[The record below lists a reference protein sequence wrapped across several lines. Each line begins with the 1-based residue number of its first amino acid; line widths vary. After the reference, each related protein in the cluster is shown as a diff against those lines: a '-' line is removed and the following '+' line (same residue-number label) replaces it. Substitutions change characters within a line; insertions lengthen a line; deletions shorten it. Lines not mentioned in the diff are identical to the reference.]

1 MGRDAS
7 IRRIGDRVSPG
18 LQGAAMGVGG
28 QSGPVVVA
36 GAGDVGG
43 RLAARLA
50 GQGTDVLA
58 LRRRPPSAAPNGVRS
73 LAVDLVT
80 GEGLQALPRQA
91 AALVF
96 CAAPDQRDETA
107 YRALYVDG
115 LARLMATCEAP
126 RVLLVSSTAVY
137 GEHRGEWVDENTP
150 AMPVAFNGRVLR
162 QAERL
167 LEGRTGASTLRL
179 SGLYGPGR
187 TSLIRRAL
195 TGDPGSRRWGNRIH
209 VQDAAD
215 ALAHLLALEEP
226 SPLYLGS
233 DDRPAL
239 DTEVLAWLRETAGQ
253 LPVAAPTDGPTQG
266 RRIRN
271 AALRATGWQPAFP
284 DYRAGYRPLL
294 GPGV

>member
-1 MGRDAS
+1 MDG
-7 IRRIGDRVSPG
+7 IGV
-18 LQGAAMGVGG
+18 
-28 QSGPVVVA
+28 SGPVVVA

-50 GQGTDVLA
+50 QAGTEVLA
-58 LRRRPPSAAPNGVRS
+58 LRRRPPASSPDGVRT

-80 GEGLQALPRQA
+80 GQGLQALPRQA

-96 CAAPDQRDETA
+96 CAAPDERNETA
-107 YRALYVDG
+107 YHALYVDG
-115 LARLMATCEAP
+115 LARLMAACDAP
-126 RVLLVSSTAVY
+126 RVLFVSSTAVY
-137 GEHRGEWVDENTP
+137 GEHRGEWVDEDTP
-150 AMPVAFNGRVLR
+150 AFPVAFNGRVLR

-167 LEGRTGASTLRL
+167 LEGRAGATSLRL

-209 VQDAAD
+209 VGDAAG
-215 ALAHLLALEEP
+215 ALAHLLALASP
-226 SPLYLGS
+226 GPLYLGS
-233 DDRPAL
+233 DDEPAL

-253 LPVAAPTDGPTQG
+253 LPVAAPAEGPTQG
-266 RRIRN
+266 RRVRN
-271 AALRATGWQPAFP
+271 AALRATGWTPEFP
-284 DYRAGYRPLL
+284 NYRAGYRPLL

>member
-1 MGRDAS
+1 M
-7 IRRIGDRVSPG
+7 V
-18 LQGAAMGVGG
+18 GVG
-28 QSGPVVVA
+28 QAGPVVVA

-50 GQGTDVLA
+50 GEGTQVLA
-58 LRRRPPSAAPNGVRS
+58 LRRNPPAQAPDGVRA
-73 LAVDLVT
+73 LAVDLVS
-80 GEGLQALPRQA
+80 GRGLAALPRQA

-115 LARLMATCEAP
+115 LARLMAACEAP
-126 RVLLVSSTAVY
+126 RIVFVSSTAVY
-137 GEHRGEWVDENTP
+137 GEHRGEWVDEQTP
-150 AMPVAFNGRVLR
+150 ASPVAFNGRVLR

-167 LEGRTGASTLRL
+167 LDGRAGAITLRL

-209 VQDAAD
+209 VQDAAG
-215 ALAHLLALEEP
+215 ALAHLLALENP
-226 SPLYLGS
+226 APLYLGS
-233 DDRPAL
+233 DDLPAL
-239 DTEVLAWLRETAGQ
+239 DNDVLAWLRETAGQ
-253 LPVAAPTDGPTQG
+253 LPVEAPAEGPTQG
-266 RRIRN
+266 RRVRN
-271 AALRATGWQPAFP
+271 AALRATGWQPVYP

-294 GPGV
+294 GSGV

>member
-1 MGRDAS
+1 MVA
-7 IRRIGDRVSPG
+7 
-18 LQGAAMGVGG
+18 VG
-28 QSGPVVVA
+28 QAGPVVVA

-50 GQGTDVLA
+50 GEGTQVLA
-58 LRRRPPSAAPNGVRS
+58 LRRSPPVRTPDGVRA
-73 LAVDLVT
+73 LAVDLVS
-80 GEGLQALPRQA
+80 GQGLAALPRQA

-115 LARLMATCEAP
+115 LDRLMAACEAP
-126 RVLLVSSTAVY
+126 RIVFVSSTAVY
-137 GEHRGEWVDENTP
+137 GEHRGEWVDEQTP
-150 AMPVAFNGRVLR
+150 ASPVAFNGRVLR

-167 LEGRTGASTLRL
+167 LDGRAGAITLRL

-209 VQDAAD
+209 VQDAAG
-215 ALAHLLALEEP
+215 ALAHLLALENP
-226 SPLYLGS
+226 APLYLGS
-233 DDRPAL
+233 DDLPAL

-253 LPVAAPTDGPTQG
+253 LPVAAPSEGPTQG
-266 RRIRN
+266 RRVRN
-271 AALRATGWQPAFP
+271 ALLRATGWQPVYP

>member
-1 MGRDAS
+1 MVA
-7 IRRIGDRVSPG
+7 
-18 LQGAAMGVGG
+18 VG
-28 QSGPVVVA
+28 QAGPVVVA

-50 GQGTDVLA
+50 GEGTQVLA
-58 LRRRPPSAAPNGVRS
+58 LRRSPPAGTPDGVRA
-73 LAVDLVT
+73 LAVDLVS
-80 GEGLQALPRQA
+80 GQGLAALPRQA

-115 LARLMATCEAP
+115 LARLMAACEAP
-126 RVLLVSSTAVY
+126 RIVFVSSTAVY
-137 GEHRGEWVDENTP
+137 GEHRGEWVDEQTP
-150 AMPVAFNGRVLR
+150 ASPVAFNGRVLR

-167 LEGRTGASTLRL
+167 LDGRAGASTLRL
-179 SGLYGPGR
+179 SGIYGPGR

-209 VQDAAD
+209 VKDAAG
-215 ALAHLLALEEP
+215 ALAHLLALANP
-226 SPLYLGS
+226 APLYLGS
-233 DDRPAL
+233 DDLPAL
-239 DTEVLAWLRETAGQ
+239 DTDVLAWLRETAGQ
-253 LPVAAPTDGPTQG
+253 LPVAAPSEGPTQG
-266 RRIRN
+266 RRVRN
-271 AALRATGWQPAFP
+271 ALLRATGWQPVYP